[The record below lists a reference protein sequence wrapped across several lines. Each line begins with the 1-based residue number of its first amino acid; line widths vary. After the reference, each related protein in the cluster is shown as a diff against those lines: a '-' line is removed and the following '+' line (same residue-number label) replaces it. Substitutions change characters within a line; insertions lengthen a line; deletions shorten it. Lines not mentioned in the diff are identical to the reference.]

1 MTITARLDL
10 HRAFEVTA
18 SPGDVYAVLADVPLS
33 ASHFPKV
40 ERLIDRGA
48 GVFEWQMERVGTE
61 KLNIQT
67 RYASRYVG
75 AFDAATGRGSVE
87 WTPVPGV
94 GNALIGGRW
103 DIAARP
109 GSAGGTQLGLT
120 TRGHLD
126 VPLPALMSRVVGP
139 LVSSEFERLVARY
152 VQNLKT
158 RFDQP
163 PSRAST

>member
-10 HRAFEVTA
+10 HRAFDVAA
-18 SPGDVYAVLADVPLS
+18 SAADVYAVLADVPMS

-40 ERLIDRGA
+40 ERLTDRGG
-48 GVFEWQMERVGTE
+48 GVYEWQMERVGTE

-75 AFDAATGRGSVE
+75 TFDATTGRGTVE
-87 WTPVPGV
+87 WTAVPGI
-94 GNALIGGRW
+94 GNAQIGGRW
-103 DIAARP
+103 DITAQGAR
-109 GSAGGTQLGLT
+109 THLGLT
-120 TRGHLD
+120 TRGQLE

-139 LVSSEFERLVARY
+139 LVSTEFERLVARY

-158 RFDQP
+158 RFD
-163 PSRAST
+163 RAI